1 MKTFLRWLG
10 IALLFLGTVFM
21 YLNGMVVASF
31 RGDQIVAVYALQ
43 WGAIALV
50 LLLIAAVVARAK
62 SRPMRPWFVSF
73 AGLASALLLATIVSW
88 HIIDSRECPAYPERP
103 GGCFN
108 PQLQE
113 LEK

>member
-1 MKTFLRWLG
+1 MKTFLQWLG
-10 IALLFLGTVFM
+10 IVLLFLGTVYM
-21 YLNGMVVASF
+21 YLDGVVVASF

-43 WGAIALV
+43 GGAIALV
-50 LLLIAAVVARAK
+50 SLLIAAVVARAK
-62 SRPMRPWFVSF
+62 SKPMRPWLVSF
-73 AGLASALLLATIVSW
+73 AGLATAVLVATIVSW

-108 PQLQE
+108 PQLRE

>member
-1 MKTFLRWLG
+1 MKTFLRWLA
-10 IALLFLGTVFM
+10 IVMLFLGTAFM
-21 YLNGMVVASF
+21 YLNGVVVGSF

-50 LLLIAAVVARAK
+50 SLLIAAVFARAR
-62 SRPMRPWFVSF
+62 SRPMRPWLVSF
-73 AGLASALLLATIVSW
+73 AGLATALLVATIVSW
-88 HIIDSRECPAYPERP
+88 HIIDSRECPAYPETP

-108 PQLQE
+108 PQLRE